1 MCNVPLV
8 RINPQIVRSPQEP
21 PGEQRRKQLLRA
33 CEKKERCK
41 MAGEQKWHSL
51 KSPRGKRNLL
61 ASVRSV
67 FLSQYME
74 LVAALRFLS
83 VLPLPGRTQRFGKDE
98 AAPLLVVGGAYFPLV
113 GLLLACLLW
122 FLVLLLTPLVPQLA
136 LAALLVVV
144 LVMLTGGLHLDGL
157 MDSCDGLFGGS
168 TRERKLEIMRDS
180 RVGSFGVLG
189 GACILLLKFALLASV
204 RGHALPLALL
214 VALPSARWAMVL
226 ALRVFP
232 SARPTGLGAAF
243 HHAITTERSVIAGII
258 ALAIVLLAGQF
269 IGLIAWS
276 IVTIITLVL
285 GFCITR
291 IIGGL
296 TGDNYGAIEEIAEV
310 IALLVLVIARV

>member
-1 MCNVPLV
+1 
-8 RINPQIVRSPQEP
+8 
-21 PGEQRRKQLLRA
+21 
-33 CEKKERCK
+33 
-41 MAGEQKWHSL
+41 MAGEQKRHAL
-51 KSPRGKRNLL
+51 KPSGGKRNLL

-67 FLSQYME
+67 LLSQYRE
-74 LVAALRFLS
+74 LVAAVRFLS
-83 VLPLPGRTQRFGKDE
+83 VLPLPGRTQLFGKDE

-232 SARPTGLGAAF
+232 SARPMGLGAAF
-243 HHAITTERSVIAGII
+243 HQAITTEGVVLAGIV
-258 ALAIVLLAGQF
+258 ALAIVLVAGQL
-269 IGLIAWS
+269 IGLIVW
-276 IVTIITLVL
+276 VTVTVTALVL
-285 GFCITR
+285 GFWITR
-291 IIGGL
+291 SLGGL
-296 TGDNYGAIEEIAEV
+296 TGDSYGAIEEVVEV
-310 IALLVLVIARV
+310 VALLVVVMVRA